1 MSRGER
7 GPGLTLPLP
16 LAVALRYL
24 KSTRRDAF
32 VSFLSAAAVGGLAL
46 GVTALIL
53 ALAALTGFQEALK
66 LEILARTPEIE
77 IAVPAG
83 EPAGG
88 VRDLVAAHPGVRSA
102 ELLVRGQGWLVG
114 QGAARPVELT
124 GYERRPPSSF
134 PVPEGG
140 GPGLYVGD
148 RLAGAWGL
156 EPGDALEIASS
167 RPTLSP
173 LGPQPRVRRL
183 PLAGTFATGRT
194 EVEDRVALP
203 LAAAEALLGGGDYRV
218 VASTGALD
226 RALGVAA
233 ELAAKLP
240 PGSRV
245 RTWRDLNRGLFFA
258 LKLEKSLMFV
268 AVFLIVLVAGLAL
281 VSNVTLIVAS
291 KRAEI
296 GMLGAMGARPGALQA
311 IFLLLGVLQAV
322 GGVALGALLGVGGAW
337 LLDRYRLIE
346 IPGSV
351 YFLDYVPFQARP
363 ADLALVLG
371 AALALAVGC
380 ALLPARKA
388 VALEPV
394 EALRR

>member
-1 MSRGER
+1 MR
-7 GPGLTLPLP
+7 LPLA

-32 VSFLSAAAVGGLAL
+32 VSFLSAAAVGSLAL

-66 LEILARTPEIE
+66 SEIFARTPEIE

-83 EPAGG
+83 EGAVA
-88 VRDLVAAHPGVRSA
+88 VRDRVAAHPGVRTV
-102 ELLVRGQGWLVG
+102 ELVIRGQGWLVG
-114 QGAARPVELT
+114 EGSARPVELI
-124 GYERRPPSSF
+124 GFEKRLPVSF
-134 PVPEGG
+134 PVAAGG
-140 GPGLYVGD
+140 REPGLYVGD

-156 EPGDALEIASS
+156 EPGATLEVASS

-183 PLAGTFATGRT
+183 PLAGTFVTGRT
-194 EVEDRVALP
+194 EVEDRIALP
-203 LAAAEALLGGGDYRV
+203 LAAAEALVGSGDYRV
-218 VASTGALD
+218 VASTGDLD
-226 RALGVAA
+226 GAVGVAA
-233 ELAAKLP
+233 ELAAVLP
-240 PGSRV
+240 AGSRV

-258 LKLEKSLMFV
+258 LKLEKTLMFV

-281 VSNVTLIVAS
+281 VSNVTLIIAS

-296 GMLGAMGARPGALQA
+296 GMLGAMGARPAALQA
-311 IFLLLGVLQAV
+311 IFLLLGSLQAL
-322 GGVALGALLGVGGAW
+322 GGVALGAVLGVGGAR

-351 YFLDYVPFQARP
+351 YFLDYVPFQVRP
-363 ADLALVLG
+363 PDLLLVLG

-388 VALEPV
+388 VALDPV